1 VKEIHV
7 SLNKRPG
14 PLQKGDNRKKCK
26 NGVGSFENIILKPEK
41 LNFT

>member
-1 VKEIHV
+1 VKEIQV
-7 SLNKRPG
+7 SLNKGPG
-14 PLQKGDNRKKCK
+14 PLQRGDNRK